1 MVKRIKRSA
10 YSESAY
16 LAMEEIV
23 QGILRLAEAEH
34 YLEENGYFELPSY
47 FKERVGKLKE
57 VITYMHPPKTRAEL
71 EEFLKCFDSGDFS
84 PVMRKRER
92 VLEIYYIGA
101 NLFERAK
108 AGDKEENSKAA

>member
-1 MVKRIKRSA
+1 MVKNIKRSA

-16 LAMEEIV
+16 LAMQEIV
-23 QGILRLAEAEH
+23 QGIFRLAEAEY
-34 YLEENGYFELPSY
+34 YLEEDGYFELPSY

-57 VITYMHPPKTRAEL
+57 VITFVHPPRTRAEL
-71 EEFLKCFDSGDFS
+71 EEFLSCFDSGDFS

-101 NLFERAK
+101 NIFEREK
-108 AGDKEENSKAA
+108 ARDKKENSQAA